1 MRRVIKTVLLTSL
14 LFLAAPRSH
23 AGAVTVGNIGL
34 DEGNTAALLESTSQY
49 YVDAMRTLISDRYR
63 DDYRAIRW
71 EMLETALKEAQ
82 VARVEYRF
90 VVNGE
95 TYIRVYHALGGR
107 PLSAMAQAAF
117 GGTTPAGTP
126 GSPAAPLDAD
136 WQDATPTAS
145 GEAIDYAAMDAED
158 SALYSGFNTT
168 NLRARIL
175 AREPSVLE
183 PFYVDGADRAL
194 DPEFKALRA
203 IEHDLKNKLV
213 PSGGTVRG
221 IIGGSTC
228 SSCRHTMR
236 GLAESYD
243 IDIHLTQMFGTLP
256 RAEREAL
263 IASGRRKT
271 QGPATRGQP
280 QQPSDPRPRRARGC
294 PRATGK
300 ARPESIVAGPVV
312 QRHAMAPAIVPP
324 GPHAPAPWHRNR
336 GRHAH
341 AESRCRGASPTAMLN
356 GPARRARNRH
366 AEDMPIRRRAII
378 GG

>member
-1 MRRVIKTVLLTSL
+1 MRRVTKTVLLTSL

-175 AREPSVLE
+175 APEPSVLE

-203 IEHDLKNKLV
+203 IEHDLKNKV
-213 PSGGTVRG
+213 MPSGGTVRG

-228 SSCRHTMR
+228 SSCRHTMQ

-263 IASGRRKT
+263 IASGRARLR
-271 QGPATRGQP
+271 GPQLVDNLSNRPILARDVLADARE
-280 QQPSDPRPRRARGC
+280 QQVRRALNPSSLDRSFKGMPWRPRSFRLGPMHRPHGIETGEDTPTPNPDAGELPP
-294 PRATGK
+294 PR
-300 ARPESIVAGPVV
+300 
-312 QRHAMAPAIVPP
+312 
-324 GPHAPAPWHRNR
+324 
-336 GRHAH
+336 
-341 AESRCRGASPTAMLN
+341 C
-356 GPARRARNRH
+356 
-366 AEDMPIRRRAII
+366 
-378 GG
+378 